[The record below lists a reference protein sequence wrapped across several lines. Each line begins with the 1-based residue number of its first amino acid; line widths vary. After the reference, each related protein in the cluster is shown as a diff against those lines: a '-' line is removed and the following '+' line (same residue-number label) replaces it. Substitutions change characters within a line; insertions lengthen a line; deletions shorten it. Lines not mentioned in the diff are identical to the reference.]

1 MTIQKFKIG
10 GFGKHRDVVINLR
23 EGVNIIS
30 GDNESGKSTVAA
42 FIRAM
47 LYGLSGRG
55 AQNERKKF
63 LPWDR
68 GAKYGGELSFEHKAS
83 GTASPLLSEKAREK
97 TLLLYIMIRLEK
109 SSP

>member
-1 MTIQKFKIG
+1 MTIHEIKIG

-68 GAKYGGELSFEHKAS
+68 GAKYGGELSFEHKGVRYRVAAAF
-83 GTASPLLSEKAREK
+83 GAREK